1 MSLTEDHLDEISYMN
16 LTDYYEEELRKV
28 LNGAKVTEVFN
39 RRERNNLRGAGIL
52 SLKNGDWF
60 LTSKA
65 KDMILE

>member
-1 MSLTEDHLDEISYMN
+1 LSLTEDHLDELSYIN
-16 LTDYYEEELRKV
+16 LTDYYEEELRQV

-39 RRERNNLRGAGIL
+39 RRERNNLRSAGIL

-65 KDMILE
+65 KEMILE